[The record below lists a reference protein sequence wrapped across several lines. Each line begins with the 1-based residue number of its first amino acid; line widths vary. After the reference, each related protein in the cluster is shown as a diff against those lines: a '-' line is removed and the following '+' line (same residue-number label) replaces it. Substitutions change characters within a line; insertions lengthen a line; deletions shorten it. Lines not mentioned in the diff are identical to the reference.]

1 MSSNQGS
8 DKLNHTD
15 SKKNQAFAV
24 SMTEGSLWKN
34 IFLFSCPV
42 IFSQLLEVMFNLS
55 DVAVVGRFADYRAL
69 GSVGSTSL
77 LVTLFTGFLIG
88 MGSGV
93 NVRVAHSLGA
103 GNQRETQETIH
114 TSCLI
119 CLLTGLLI
127 CIIGLTCSK
136 TFLLM
141 LNTKEELLDGAVS
154 YLRIY
159 SLGMPAL
166 GLYNFGNGVMSARG
180 DTKRPLVYLF
190 IAGILNVIMNLVF
203 VIGFHMAAEGVAI
216 ASVMAQYLSAGLIL
230 HHLWCRRD
238 VCRLQISK
246 LRYHKVA
253 GQAVLMLGIPGGLQQ
268 AIFAIANLFVQ
279 AGVNSFDAVTVSGN
293 AAAANTDPLVYNS
306 MFAFYTAC
314 ASFMSRN
321 LGAGKKDRVLK
332 SYFICLTY
340 AFAIGAAFGILFL
353 VFGHEFL
360 SLFATEEAV
369 IHAGRE
375 RLYVMS
381 FSYAVSAFMDC
392 SIAAS
397 RGIGKSIPPTII
409 VILGSCVFRVIWVF
423 TIFAHFH
430 TLTSLYLLYFFSWAI
445 TGVAE
450 VLYFWRSYRK
460 LAAVR

>member
-1 MSSNQGS
+1 MSANQT
-8 DKLNHTD
+8 KKQNQNMD
-15 SKKNQAFAV
+15 SKKNSAFAV

-34 IFLFSCPV
+34 IFLFSCPL

-103 GNQRETQETIH
+103 GNQKETEDTIH
-114 TSCLI
+114 SSFLI

-127 CIIGLTCSK
+127 CAVGLFCSK
-136 TFLLM
+136 TFLLL
-141 LNTKEELLDGAVS
+141 LNTKEELLTGAVN

-180 DTKRPLVYLF
+180 DTKRPMAYLF
-190 IAGILNVIMNLVF
+190 VAGILNVVMNLIF

-230 HHLWCRRD
+230 HHLWSRRD
-238 VCRLQISK
+238 ACRLQFGK
-246 LRYHKVA
+246 LRYQKRA
-253 GQAVLMLGIPGGLQQ
+253 GQAVLMLGVPGGLQQ
-268 AIFAIANLFVQ
+268 AIFALANLFVQ
-279 AGVNSFDAVTVSGN
+279 AGVNSFDAITVSGN
-293 AAAANTDPLVYNS
+293 AAAANADPLVYNS

-314 ASFMSRN
+314 ASFMSSN

-340 AFAIGAAFGILFL
+340 AFAVGAGLGGLLLLFGQ
-353 VFGHEFL
+353 EFL
-360 SLFATEEAV
+360 SLFATEPAV
-369 IHAGRE
+369 VHAGME
-375 RLYVMS
+375 RLFIMG
-381 FSYAVSAFMDC
+381 FSYAISAFMDG

-397 RGIGKSIPPTII
+397 RGIGKSIPPTVI

-430 TLTSLYLLYFFSWAI
+430 TLTSLYLLYIFSWTI
-445 TGVAE
+445 TGAAE
-450 VLYFWRSYRK
+450 VLYFWKSYRK
-460 LAAVR
+460 LTLS

>member
-1 MSSNQGS
+1 MSSNQIL
-8 DKLNHTD
+8 KEYNKMD
-15 SKKNQAFAV
+15 SKKNQTSAV

-34 IFLFSCPV
+34 IFLFSCPL

-88 MGSGV
+88 MGAGV
-93 NVRVAHSLGA
+93 NVRVAHGLGA
-103 GNQRETQETIH
+103 GNQKETEETIH
-114 TSCLI
+114 SSFLI
-119 CLLTGLLI
+119 CLVTGLII
-127 CIIGLTCSK
+127 CAVGLTSSRV
-136 TFLLM
+136 FLALLHTKDELM
-141 LNTKEELLDGAVS
+141 EGAVN
-154 YLRIY
+154 YLQIY
-159 SLGMPAL
+159 SLGMPAM

-180 DTKRPLVYLF
+180 DTKRPLVYLL
-190 IAGILNVIMNLVF
+190 IAGVMNLIF

-216 ASVMAQYLSAGLIL
+216 ASVMAQYTSAGLVL
-230 HHLWCRRD
+230 HHLWRRRD
-238 VCRLQISK
+238 VCRLQ
-246 LRYHKVA
+246 LRKVRFHRMA
-253 GQAVLMLGIPGGLQQ
+253 GKAVLMLGIPGGLQQ

-321 LGAGKKDRVLK
+321 LGAGKKERVLK

-340 AFAIGAAFGILFL
+340 AFSIGAVLGGFFFLFGD
-353 VFGHEFL
+353 EFL
-360 SLFATEEAV
+360 SLFATEPAV
-369 IHAGRE
+369 IHAGKE
-375 RLYVMS
+375 RLSIMA
-381 FSYAVSAFMDC
+381 FSYAISAFMDC

-397 RGIGKSIPPTII
+397 RGIGKSVAPTVI

-430 TLTSLYLLYFFSWAI
+430 TLTSLYLLYAFSWII
-445 TGVAE
+445 TGAAE
-450 VLYFWRSYRK
+450 VAYFWKSYRK
-460 LAAVR
+460 IPIS

>member
-1 MSSNQGS
+1 M
-8 DKLNHTD
+8 D
-15 SKKNQAFAV
+15 SKKNQTSAV

-34 IFLFSCPV
+34 IFLFSYPL

-88 MGSGV
+88 MGAGV
-93 NVRVAHSLGA
+93 NVRVAHGLGA
-103 GNQRETQETIH
+103 GNQKETEETIH
-114 TSCLI
+114 SSFLI
-119 CLLTGLLI
+119 CLVTGLII
-127 CIIGLTCSK
+127 CAVGLTSSRV
-136 TFLLM
+136 FLALLHTKDELM
-141 LNTKEELLDGAVS
+141 EGAVN
-154 YLRIY
+154 YLQIY
-159 SLGMPAL
+159 SLGMPAM

-180 DTKRPLVYLF
+180 DTKRPLVYLL
-190 IAGILNVIMNLVF
+190 IAGVLNVIMNLIF

-216 ASVMAQYLSAGLIL
+216 ASVMAQYTSAGLVL
-230 HHLWCRRD
+230 HHLWRRRD
-238 VCRLQISK
+238 VCRLQ
-246 LRYHKVA
+246 LRKVRFHRMA
-253 GQAVLMLGIPGGLQQ
+253 GKAVLMLGIPGGLQQ

-321 LGAGKKDRVLK
+321 LGAGKKERVLK

-340 AFAIGAAFGILFL
+340 AFSIGAVLGGFFFLFGD
-353 VFGHEFL
+353 EFL
-360 SLFATEEAV
+360 SLFATEPAV
-369 IHAGRE
+369 IHAGKE
-375 RLYVMS
+375 RLSIMA
-381 FSYAVSAFMDC
+381 FSYAISAFMDC

-397 RGIGKSIPPTII
+397 RGIGKSVAPTVI

-430 TLTSLYLLYFFSWAI
+430 TLTSLYLLYAFSWII
-445 TGVAE
+445 TGAAE
-450 VLYFWRSYRK
+450 VAYFWRSYRK
-460 LAAVR
+460 IAI

>member
-34 IFLFSCPV
+34 IFLFSCPL

-166 GLYNFGNGVMSARG
+166 GLYNFGNVMSARG

-340 AFAIGAAFGILFL
+340 AFAIGAAFGTLFL

>member
-1 MSSNQGS
+1 M
-8 DKLNHTD
+8 D
-15 SKKNQAFAV
+15 SKKNQTSAV

-34 IFLFSCPV
+34 IFLFSCPL

-88 MGSGV
+88 MGAGV
-93 NVRVAHSLGA
+93 NVRVAHGLGA
-103 GNQRETQETIH
+103 GNQKETEETIH
-114 TSCLI
+114 SSFLI
-119 CLLTGLLI
+119 CLVTGLII
-127 CIIGLTCSK
+127 CAVGLTSSRV
-136 TFLLM
+136 FLALLHTKDELM
-141 LNTKEELLDGAVS
+141 EGAVN
-154 YLRIY
+154 YLQIY
-159 SLGMPAL
+159 SLGMPAM

-180 DTKRPLVYLF
+180 DTKRPLVYLL
-190 IAGILNVIMNLVF
+190 IAGVLNVIMNLIF

-216 ASVMAQYLSAGLIL
+216 ASVMAQYTSAGLVL
-230 HHLWCRRD
+230 HHLW
-238 VCRLQISK
+238 RLQ
-246 LRYHKVA
+246 LRKVRFHRMA
-253 GQAVLMLGIPGGLQQ
+253 GKAVLMLGIPGGLQQ

-321 LGAGKKDRVLK
+321 LGAGKKERVLK

-340 AFAIGAAFGILFL
+340 AFSIGAVLGGFFFLFGD
-353 VFGHEFL
+353 EFL
-360 SLFATEEAV
+360 SLFATEPAV
-369 IHAGRE
+369 IHAGKE
-375 RLYVMS
+375 RLSIMA
-381 FSYAVSAFMDC
+381 FSYAISAFMDC

-397 RGIGKSIPPTII
+397 RGIGKSVAPTVI

-430 TLTSLYLLYFFSWAI
+430 TLTSLYLLYAFSWII
-445 TGVAE
+445 TGAAE
-450 VLYFWRSYRK
+450 VAYFWKSYRK
-460 LAAVR
+460 IPIS

>member
-1 MSSNQGS
+1 MNSNQ
-8 DKLNHTD
+8 DLKENQA
-15 SKKNQAFAV
+15 SKGRQAFAV

-34 IFLFSCPV
+34 IFLFSCPL
-42 IFSQLLEVMFNLS
+42 IFAQLLEVMFNLS

-93 NVRVAHSLGA
+93 NVRVAHGLGA
-103 GNQRETQETIH
+103 GNQKETEETIH
-114 TSCLI
+114 SSFLI
-119 CLLTGLLI
+119 CLLTGLII
-127 CIIGLTCSK
+127 CAVGVFGSK
-136 TFLLM
+136 SFLLL
-141 LNTKEELLDGAVS
+141 LNTKEELLDGAVN

-159 SLGMPAL
+159 SMGMPAL

-190 IAGILNVIMNLVF
+190 IAGILNVIMNMVF
-203 VIGFHMAAEGVAI
+203 VIGFHMAAEGVAV

-230 HHLWCRRD
+230 HHLWTRKD
-238 VCRLQISK
+238 VCRLRFRE
-246 LRYHKVA
+246 LRFHKTA
-253 GQAVLMLGIPGGLQQ
+253 GKSVLMLGIPGGMQQ

-332 SYFICLTY
+332 SYLICLTY
-340 AFAIGAAFGILFL
+340 AFLVGGTLGGLFL
-353 VFGHEFL
+353 LFGEQFL
-360 SLFATEEAV
+360 SLFATEPAV
-369 IHAGRE
+369 IHAGKE
-375 RLYVMS
+375 RLYIMS
-381 FSYAVSAFMDC
+381 FSYAVSAFMDG

-397 RGIGKSIPPTII
+397 RGIGKSIPPTVI

-430 TLTSLYLLYFFSWAI
+430 TLTSLYLLYFFSWTI
-445 TGVAE
+445 TGAAE
-450 VLYFWRSYRK
+450 VVYFWRSYK
-460 LAAVR
+460 KIAIS

>member
-1 MSSNQGS
+1 M
-8 DKLNHTD
+8 D
-15 SKKNQAFAV
+15 SKKNQTSAV

-34 IFLFSCPV
+34 IFLFSYPL

-88 MGSGV
+88 MGAGV
-93 NVRVAHSLGA
+93 NVRVAHGLGA
-103 GNQRETQETIH
+103 GNQKETEETIH
-114 TSCLI
+114 SSFLI
-119 CLLTGLLI
+119 CLVTGLII
-127 CIIGLTCSK
+127 CAVGLTSSRM
-136 TFLLM
+136 FLALLHTKDELM
-141 LNTKEELLDGAVS
+141 EGAVN
-154 YLRIY
+154 YLQIY
-159 SLGMPAL
+159 SLGMPAM

-180 DTKRPLVYLF
+180 DTKRPLVYLL
-190 IAGILNVIMNLVF
+190 IAGVLNVIMNLIF

-216 ASVMAQYLSAGLIL
+216 ASVMAQYTSAGLVL
-230 HHLWCRRD
+230 HHLWRRRD
-238 VCRLQISK
+238 VCRLQ
-246 LRYHKVA
+246 LRKVRFHRMA
-253 GQAVLMLGIPGGLQQ
+253 GKAVLMLGIPGGLQQ

-321 LGAGKKDRVLK
+321 LGAGKKERVLK

-340 AFAIGAAFGILFL
+340 AFSIGAVLGGFFFLFGD
-353 VFGHEFL
+353 EFL
-360 SLFATEEAV
+360 SLFATEPAV
-369 IHAGRE
+369 IHAGKE
-375 RLYVMS
+375 RLSIMA
-381 FSYAVSAFMDC
+381 FSYAISAFMDC

-397 RGIGKSIPPTII
+397 RGIGKSVAPTVI

-430 TLTSLYLLYFFSWAI
+430 TLTSLYLLYAFSWII
-445 TGVAE
+445 TGAAE
-450 VLYFWRSYRK
+450 VAYFWKSYRK
-460 LAAVR
+460 IPVL

>member
-1 MSSNQGS
+1 MSSNQNL
-8 DKLNHTD
+8 KEYKKMD
-15 SKKNQAFAV
+15 SKKNQTSAV

-34 IFLFSCPV
+34 IFLFSCPL

-77 LVTLFTGFLIG
+77 LVTLFIGFLIG
-88 MGSGV
+88 MGAGV
-93 NVRVAHSLGA
+93 NVRVAHGLGA
-103 GNQRETQETIH
+103 GNQKETEETIH
-114 TSCLI
+114 SSFLI
-119 CLLTGLLI
+119 CLVTGLLI
-127 CIIGLTCSK
+127 CVVGLTSSRA
-136 TFLLM
+136 FLALLHTKDELM
-141 LNTKEELLDGAVS
+141 EGAVN
-154 YLRIY
+154 YLQIY
-159 SLGMPAL
+159 SLGMPAM

-180 DTKRPLVYLF
+180 DTKRPLVYLL
-190 IAGILNVIMNLVF
+190 IAGVLNVIMNLIF

-216 ASVMAQYLSAGLIL
+216 ASVMAQYTSAGLVL
-230 HHLWCRRD
+230 HHLWRRRD
-238 VCRLQISK
+238 VCRLQ
-246 LRYHKVA
+246 LRKVCFHRVA
-253 GQAVLMLGIPGGLQQ
+253 GKAVLMLGIPGGLQQ

-321 LGAGKKDRVLK
+321 LGAGKKERVLK

-340 AFAIGAAFGILFL
+340 AFSIGAVLGGFFFLFGD
-353 VFGHEFL
+353 EFL
-360 SLFATEEAV
+360 SLFATEPAV
-369 IHAGRE
+369 IHAGKE
-375 RLYVMS
+375 RLSIMA
-381 FSYAVSAFMDC
+381 FSYAISAFMDC

-397 RGIGKSIPPTII
+397 RGIGKSVAPTVI

-430 TLTSLYLLYFFSWAI
+430 TLTSLYLLYAFSWII
-445 TGVAE
+445 TGAAE
-450 VLYFWRSYRK
+450 VAYFWRSYRRIPN
-460 LAAVR
+460 L

>member
-1 MSSNQGS
+1 MNSNQ
-8 DKLNHTD
+8 DLKENQA
-15 SKKNQAFAV
+15 SKGRQAFAV

-34 IFLFSCPV
+34 IFLFSCPL
-42 IFSQLLEVMFNLS
+42 IFAQLLEVMFNLS

-93 NVRVAHSLGA
+93 NVRVAHGLGA
-103 GNQRETQETIH
+103 GNQKETEETIH
-114 TSCLI
+114 SSFLI
-119 CLLTGLLI
+119 CLLTGLII
-127 CIIGLTCSK
+127 CAVGVFGSK
-136 TFLLM
+136 SFLLL
-141 LNTKEELLDGAVS
+141 LNTKEELLDGAVN

-203 VIGFHMAAEGVAI
+203 VIGFHMAAEGAAV

-230 HHLWCRRD
+230 HHLWTRKD
-238 VCRLQISK
+238 VCRLRFRE
-246 LRYHKVA
+246 LRFHKTA
-253 GQAVLMLGIPGGLQQ
+253 GKSVLMLGIPGGMQQ

-332 SYFICLTY
+332 SYLICLTY
-340 AFAIGAAFGILFL
+340 AFLVGGTLGGLFL
-353 VFGHEFL
+353 LFGEQFL
-360 SLFATEEAV
+360 SLFATEPAV
-369 IHAGRE
+369 IHAGKE
-375 RLYVMS
+375 RLYIMS
-381 FSYAVSAFMDC
+381 FSYAVSAFMDG

-397 RGIGKSIPPTII
+397 RGIGKSIPPTVI

-430 TLTSLYLLYFFSWAI
+430 TLTSLYLLYFFSWTI
-445 TGVAE
+445 TGAAE
-450 VLYFWRSYRK
+450 VVYFWRSYK
-460 LAAVR
+460 KIAIS

>member
-1 MSSNQGS
+1 MNSNQ
-8 DKLNHTD
+8 DLKENQA
-15 SKKNQAFAV
+15 SKGRQAFAV

-34 IFLFSCPV
+34 IFLFSCPL
-42 IFSQLLEVMFNLS
+42 IFAQLLEVMFNLS

-93 NVRVAHSLGA
+93 NVRVAHGLGA
-103 GNQRETQETIH
+103 GNQKETEETIH
-114 TSCLI
+114 SSFLI
-119 CLLTGLLI
+119 CLLTGLII
-127 CIIGLTCSK
+127 CAVGVFGSK
-136 TFLLM
+136 SFLLL
-141 LNTKEELLDGAVS
+141 LNTKEELLDGAVN

-159 SLGMPAL
+159 SMGMPAL

-203 VIGFHMAAEGVAI
+203 VIGFHMAAEGVAV

-230 HHLWCRRD
+230 HHLWTRKD
-238 VCRLQISK
+238 VCRLRFRE
-246 LRYHKVA
+246 LRFHKTA
-253 GQAVLMLGIPGGLQQ
+253 GKSVLMLGIPGGMQQ

-332 SYFICLTY
+332 SYLICLTY
-340 AFAIGAAFGILFL
+340 AFLVGGTLGGLFL
-353 VFGHEFL
+353 LFGEQFL
-360 SLFATEEAV
+360 SLFATEPAV
-369 IHAGRE
+369 IHAGKE
-375 RLYVMS
+375 RLYIMS
-381 FSYAVSAFMDC
+381 FSYAVSAFMDG

-397 RGIGKSIPPTII
+397 RGIGKSIPPTVI

-430 TLTSLYLLYFFSWAI
+430 TLTSLYLLYFFSWTI
-445 TGVAE
+445 TGAAE
-450 VLYFWRSYRK
+450 VVYFWRSYK
-460 LAAVR
+460 KIAIS

>member
-1 MSSNQGS
+1 M
-8 DKLNHTD
+8 D
-15 SKKNQAFAV
+15 SKKNQTSAV
-24 SMTEGSLWKN
+24 SRTEGSLGKN
-34 IFLFSCPV
+34 IFLFSCPL

-88 MGSGV
+88 MGAGV
-93 NVRVAHSLGA
+93 NVRVAHGLGA
-103 GNQRETQETIH
+103 GNQKETEETIH
-114 TSCLI
+114 SSFLI
-119 CLLTGLLI
+119 CLVTGLII
-127 CIIGLTCSK
+127 CAVGLTSSRA
-136 TFLLM
+136 FLALLHTKDELM
-141 LNTKEELLDGAVS
+141 EGAVN
-154 YLRIY
+154 YLQIY
-159 SLGMPAL
+159 SLGMPAM

-180 DTKRPLVYLF
+180 DTKRPLVYLL
-190 IAGILNVIMNLVF
+190 IAGVLNVIMNLIF
-203 VIGFHMAAEGVAI
+203 VIGLHMAAEGVAI
-216 ASVMAQYLSAGLIL
+216 ASVMAQYTSAGLVL
-230 HHLWCRRD
+230 HHLWRRRD
-238 VCRLQISK
+238 VCRLQ
-246 LRYHKVA
+246 LRKVRFHRMA

-321 LGAGKKDRVLK
+321 LGAGKKERVLK

-340 AFAIGAAFGILFL
+340 AFSIGAVLGGFFFLFGD
-353 VFGHEFL
+353 EFL
-360 SLFATEEAV
+360 SLFATEPAV
-369 IHAGRE
+369 IHAGKE
-375 RLYVMS
+375 RLSIMA
-381 FSYAVSAFMDC
+381 FSYAISAFMDC

-397 RGIGKSIPPTII
+397 RGIGKSVAPTVI

-430 TLTSLYLLYFFSWAI
+430 TLTSLYLLYAFSWII
-445 TGVAE
+445 TGAAE
-450 VLYFWRSYRK
+450 VAYFWRSYRRIPN
-460 LAAVR
+460 L

>member
-1 MSSNQGS
+1 M
-8 DKLNHTD
+8 D
-15 SKKNQAFAV
+15 SKKNQTSAV

-34 IFLFSCPV
+34 IFLFSCPL

-180 DTKRPLVYLF
+180 DTKRPLVYLL
-190 IAGILNVIMNLVF
+190 IAGVLNVIMNLIF
-203 VIGFHMAAEGVAI
+203 VIGLHMAAEGVAI
-216 ASVMAQYLSAGLIL
+216 ASVMAQYTSAGLVL
-230 HHLWCRRD
+230 HHLWRRRD
-238 VCRLQISK
+238 VCRLQ
-246 LRYHKVA
+246 LRKVCFHRVA
-253 GQAVLMLGIPGGLQQ
+253 GKAVLMLGIPGGLQQ

-321 LGAGKKDRVLK
+321 LGAGKKERVLK

-340 AFAIGAAFGILFL
+340 AFSIGAVLGGCFFLFGD
-353 VFGHEFL
+353 GFL
-360 SLFATEEAV
+360 SLFATEPAV
-369 IHAGRE
+369 IHAGKE
-375 RLYVMS
+375 RLSIMA
-381 FSYAVSAFMDC
+381 FSYAISAFMDC

-397 RGIGKSIPPTII
+397 RGIGKSVAPTVI

-423 TIFAHFH
+423 TVFAHFH
-430 TLTSLYLLYFFSWAI
+430 TLTSLYLLYFFSWTI